1 MKEAEDTWSLHPEEL
16 PAQSCSLILGLWNP
30 VRHTMHALTLRHTRF
45 KDFLMKML
53 LNIERKRVLQGK
65 RWGHVRRNSK
75 PAYHSHPP
83 PPPCPLH
90 ETDLQISP
98 EKILLSQYL

>member
-1 MKEAEDTWSLHPEEL
+1 MKEAEDTWSLRPEEL

-30 VRHTMHALTLRHTRF
+30 VRHTVHALTLRHTRF

-53 LNIERKRVLQGK
+53 LNIERRVVQGK

-75 PAYHSHPP
+75 PANHSQPP

-90 ETDLQISP
+90 ETDLQIGP
-98 EKILLSQYL
+98 EKILLSQYI